1 MSTLHECVGN
11 FVPLPAWLDRDP
23 NAADRLRRGKEPER
37 PFHDALERLAAPE
50 WIARFRAV
58 AARHADDPRTFSALR
73 DCLED
78 FARRAAEARERATF
92 ERVARET
99 VSLGATASGREESGS
114 AAASGVF
121 DVAHP
126 GEVRMHRP
134 PALARSD
141 SGGLSGLLPP
151 GMAEM
156 SGMRSPTTPS
166 PTASFRGAEP
176 EADAAARAEAAAI
189 NEAIEASRA
198 EEAARMRREDRA
210 ARESLGILR

>member
-1 MSTLHECVGN
+1 M
-11 FVPLPAWLDRDP
+11 
-23 NAADRLRRGKEPER
+23 
-37 PFHDALERLAAPE
+37 
-50 WIARFRAV
+50 
-58 AARHADDPRTFSALR
+58 
-73 DCLED
+73 
-78 FARRAAEARERATF
+78 
-92 ERVARET
+92 
-99 VSLGATASGREESGS
+99 
-114 AAASGVF
+114 
-121 DVAHP
+121 
-126 GEVRMHRP
+126 
-134 PALARSD
+134 
-141 SGGLSGLLPP
+141 LPP

>member
-1 MSTLHECVGN
+1 
-11 FVPLPAWLDRDP
+11 
-23 NAADRLRRGKEPER
+23 
-37 PFHDALERLAAPE
+37 
-50 WIARFRAV
+50 
-58 AARHADDPRTFSALR
+58 
-73 DCLED
+73 
-78 FARRAAEARERATF
+78 
-92 ERVARET
+92 
-99 VSLGATASGREESGS
+99 
-114 AAASGVF
+114 
-121 DVAHP
+121 
-126 GEVRMHRP
+126 MHRP

-176 EADAAARAEAAAI
+176 EAAAI